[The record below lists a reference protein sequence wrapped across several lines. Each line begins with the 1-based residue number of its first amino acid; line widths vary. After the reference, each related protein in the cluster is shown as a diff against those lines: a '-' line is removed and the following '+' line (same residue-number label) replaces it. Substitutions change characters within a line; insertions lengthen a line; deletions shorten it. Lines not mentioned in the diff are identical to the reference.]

1 MKAPAGKNRP
11 LAIMAPT
18 KKLRIGLLGLD
29 APTRRLARSLLDQ
42 HANCSLVGEFSA
54 TDSAMESVRFMR
66 PDLIVLDRESL
77 GGEVAPFI
85 SRLSAVI
92 PDARLLVLTGDC
104 SERDIRASLRA
115 GAAGLLAKS
124 EIDTRFISAIKQAAS
139 GQRFLS
145 GRLARLVLHRFLDS
159 AVGHGNGRPPFT
171 DLTPREREIVRLIAL
186 GNGNKQVA
194 AQLGIAVRTAEVHR
208 ANAMR
213 KLNLHNLAELVHFAV
228 SAGLIDIAALG
239 SNSH

>member
-1 MKAPAGKNRP
+1 
-11 LAIMAPT
+11 MAPT
-18 KKLRIGLLGLD
+18 KKLKIVLLGLD
-29 APTRRLARSLLDQ
+29 VPTRRLARGLLEQ
-42 HANCSLVGEFSA
+42 QANWYLVGEFPA
-54 TDSAMESVRFMR
+54 IESVPESARFVR
-66 PDLIVLDRESL
+66 PDLVVIDRESL
-77 GGEVAPFI
+77 GGEVTSSI
-85 SRLSAVI
+85 SRVMAAM

-104 SERDIRASLRA
+104 SEQDIRAALRA
-115 GAAGLLAKS
+115 GASGLLAKS
-124 EIDTRFISAIKQAAS
+124 EIDTRFISAIKQAAL

-159 AVGHGNGRPPFT
+159 AVGRGNGRVPLS

-213 KLNLHNLAELVHFAV
+213 KLNLHSLAEVVYFAV
-228 SAGLIDIAALG
+228 STGLIDFAALG
-239 SNSH
+239 SNPH